1 MLNWNY
7 THINFLIILSNIWIP
22 ITLISFILLVLF
34 PELMTLSLVMIAVG
48 DIFVYLV
55 CLLFKYQLN
64 GTSLLYK
71 ASNIKAVS
79 ITSLKYFTLWLYGL
93 KFYTCKIY
101 GEADQKI
108 FITFDELDSEE
119 EWIKLRYIK
128 DNVVIGKN
136 FK

>member
-79 ITSLKYFTLWLYGL
+79 ITSLKYFTL
-93 KFYTCKIY
+93 
-101 GEADQKI
+101 
-108 FITFDELDSEE
+108 
-119 EWIKLRYIK
+119 
-128 DNVVIGKN
+128 
-136 FK
+136 

>member
-1 MLNWNY
+1 
-7 THINFLIILSNIWIP
+7 
-22 ITLISFILLVLF
+22 
-34 PELMTLSLVMIAVG
+34 MTLSLVMIAVG

-136 FK
+136 FN

>member
-128 DNVVIGKN
+128 DNVVIGKKFN
-136 FK
+136 

>member
-22 ITLISFILLVLF
+22 ITLISFIFLVLF

-93 KFYTCKIY
+93 KFYTCEIY

-136 FK
+136 FN

>member
-136 FK
+136 FN